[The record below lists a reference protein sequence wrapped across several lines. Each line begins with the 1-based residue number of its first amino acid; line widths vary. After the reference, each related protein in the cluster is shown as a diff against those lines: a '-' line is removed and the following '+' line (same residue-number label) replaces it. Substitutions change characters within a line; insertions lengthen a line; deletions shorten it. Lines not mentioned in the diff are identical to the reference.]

1 MNLEDQVDS
10 VDGEHL
16 ELIMMLT
23 VISVAWLF
31 LKMEPEEGYW
41 RVLDYW
47 RVLVREHRI
56 QHQSKKEVVEFEI
69 KTCIFRK

>member
-10 VDGEHL
+10 IDDEHL
-16 ELIMMLT
+16 ELIMKLT
-23 VISVAWLF
+23 VISDAWLF
-31 LKMEPEEGYW
+31 LKVEPEEGYW

-56 QHQSKKEVVEFEI
+56 QHQSEKEVVEFESES
-69 KTCIFRK
+69 CIFRK

>member
-10 VDGEHL
+10 IDDEHL
-16 ELIMMLT
+16 ELIMKLT
-23 VISVAWLF
+23 VISDAWLF
-31 LKMEPEEGYW
+31 LKVEPEEGYW

-56 QHQSKKEVVEFEI
+56 QHQSMNEVVEFESE
-69 KTCIFRK
+69 TCIFRK